1 MTGTAKLATHKAFAA
16 PKIEVFRARAW
27 ARAYLYMAGELDL
40 QEAVDELQRAAER
53 DGLVAEV
60 GQDEIQAILTN
71 ELSKVRDAL
80 AR

>member
-1 MTGTAKLATHKAFAA
+1 MTATAKLIAHKACAV
-16 PKIEVFRARAW
+16 PKIEVLRARAW

-40 QEAVDELQRAAER
+40 HEAVDELQRAAER

-60 GQDEIQAILTN
+60 GQDEIQAILTD
-71 ELSKVRDAL
+71 EFSKVRDAL